1 MCFDILDCL
10 VFHNFKKENRQNRLL
25 KSFFREHKL
34 SRIGLFR
41 IFKSRNFCKKGQ
53 NSRKSRKFLL
63 AKACTLKVFI
73 LNDEEPGSD
82 EKHEIRTH
90 VFLAWPVSFPTDLS
104 NLHFTNKIVPS
115 YLFKEFIYLD
125 DIIKLLQTIT
135 LKST

>member
-82 EKHEIRTH
+82 EKHEKRTH

-104 NLHFTNKIVPS
+104 NLHFTNKIVLS
-115 YLFKEFIYLD
+115 TCSKNSFTLMISLSCYRQ
-125 DIIKLLQTIT
+125 LL
-135 LKST
+135 